1 MTRAQMLT
9 ELREVLDES
18 TAQYAW
24 TESTLLGYLAE
35 GQDEFCEQT
44 GYFADFT
51 THTITLATGVAIYA
65 IPDRVIQILDIWDG
79 TRRLGKFQETDRNQL
94 KPDWDPTVEST
105 LTGRPQRWQTDGETG
120 SITFDRAA
128 TSAENGD
135 TLQMRVWRYS
145 EFALD
150 NDDTDGEGTTAE
162 PEIPFRFHR
171 ACIEWAAYKA
181 LMHHDEEQQDPVKA
195 SDHLNSFN
203 DYVRKGKRAM
213 QRYHGLEVRVGTS
226 PAYRT

>member
-9 ELREVLDES
+9 ELGEVLDES
-18 TAQYAW
+18 TVQNAW

-44 GYFADFT
+44 GFFVDNT
-51 THTITLATGVAIYA
+51 THTITLATGVAVYD
-65 IPDRVIQILDIWDG
+65 IPARVIQILDIWDG
-79 TRRLGKFQETDRNQL
+79 TRRLGKFQESDRNQL
-94 KPDWDPTVEST
+94 KPDWDPAVEST
-105 LTGRPQRWQTDGETG
+105 LTGRPQRWQTDGATG

-128 TSAENGD
+128 TAAEDGD
-135 TLQMRVWRYS
+135 TLQIRAWRYS
-145 EFALD
+145 IYSLD
-150 NDDTDGEGTTAE
+150 DETAPTNPAE

-195 SDHLNSFN
+195 RDHFN
-203 DYVRKGKRAM
+203 AFEDYVRKGKRAM
-213 QRYHGLEVRVGTS
+213 QRYHGLETRVGTS